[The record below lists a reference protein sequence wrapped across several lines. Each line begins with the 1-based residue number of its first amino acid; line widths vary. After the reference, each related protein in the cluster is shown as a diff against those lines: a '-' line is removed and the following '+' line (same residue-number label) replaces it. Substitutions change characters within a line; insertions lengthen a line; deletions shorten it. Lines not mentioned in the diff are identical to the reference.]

1 MDTFYLI
8 ILSIAVILLILFLTI
23 VGIMM
28 RRQRKDEIFP
38 AIPNACPD
46 GWTNDASNNCIVP
59 TPLPPPL
66 TDMILRN
73 ATVGTTVN
81 TTANIKTYAINFNDP
96 GWNGLGGKSAIC
108 AKRSWVNKNNVEW
121 DGVSNYN
128 SC

>member
-8 ILSIAVILLILFLTI
+8 ILSIAVIFLILFLT
-23 VGIMM
+23 VTGIMM
-28 RRQRKDEIFP
+28 RKQRKDEIFP
-38 AIPNACPD
+38 AIPNTCPD

-66 TDMILRN
+66 TDSIL
-73 ATVGTTVN
+73 ASTIGTTSK

-96 GWNGLGGKSAIC
+96 KWNGLSGKSAIC
-108 AKRSWVNKNNVEW
+108 AKRSWANKNNVVW

>member
-8 ILSIAVILLILFLTI
+8 ILSIAVIFLILFLT
-23 VGIMM
+23 VTGIMM
-28 RRQRKDEIFP
+28 RKQRKDEIFP

-59 TPLPPPL
+59 THLPPPL
-66 TDMILRN
+66 TDIIL
-73 ATVGTTVN
+73 ASTVGTTSKM
-81 TTANIKTYAINFNDP
+81 TENIKTYAVNFNDP
-96 GWNGLGGKSAIC
+96 KWNGLGGKSAIC
-108 AKRSWVNKNNVEW
+108 AKRSWANKNNVVW